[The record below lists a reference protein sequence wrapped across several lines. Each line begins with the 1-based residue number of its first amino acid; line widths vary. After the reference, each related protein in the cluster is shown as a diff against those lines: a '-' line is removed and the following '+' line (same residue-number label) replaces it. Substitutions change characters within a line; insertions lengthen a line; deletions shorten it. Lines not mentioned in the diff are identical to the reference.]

1 MIGEI
6 LSISIILLLLII
18 FVIISHIT
26 FPKTITLP
34 KNKPLIFSKIE
45 KGLIVVFGG
54 SGEIGMSITK
64 KLLKEKYTVINV
76 SRRKS
81 RWIEG
86 VIKNNLHTYVSDG
99 QLQWVKADVRIYREI
114 VNAMKIISKLGS
126 IDICINISI
135 IAPNSDLLTD
145 NIPTSRDGSDLFLI
159 LPGAYNHKY
168 NGKYDLH
175 REGSPGNEHSLFT
188 NLIGMLNLN
197 KAQKE
202 FGINKIIN
210 LNGIDELSDTLLSQI
225 GKRDP
230 DNVFNISLDKI
241 ENILQ
246 LI

>member
-1 MIGEI
+1 M
-6 LSISIILLLLII
+6 
-18 FVIISHIT
+18 T

-34 KNKPLIFSKIE
+34 KNKQLIPTKIE
-45 KGLIVVFGG
+45 KGLVVVFGG

-64 KLLKEKYTVINV
+64 KLLTEKYTVINV

-86 VIKNNLHTYVSDG
+86 VIKNNLQSYVSDG
-99 QLQWVKADVRIYREI
+99 QLQWVKADVRIYKEI
-114 VNAMKIISKLGS
+114 VSAMKIITKLGS
-126 IDICINISI
+126 IDTCINISI
-135 IAPNSDLLTD
+135 IKPNSDLLND
-145 NIPTSRDGSDLFLI
+145 NIPTLRDDRDLFLR
-159 LPGAYNHKY
+159 LPGAYDHEY

-197 KAQKE
+197 KSQKE
-202 FGINKIIN
+202 FKIEKIIN

-230 DNVFNISLDKI
+230 NNVFNVSLDEI
-241 ENILQ
+241 QNILS